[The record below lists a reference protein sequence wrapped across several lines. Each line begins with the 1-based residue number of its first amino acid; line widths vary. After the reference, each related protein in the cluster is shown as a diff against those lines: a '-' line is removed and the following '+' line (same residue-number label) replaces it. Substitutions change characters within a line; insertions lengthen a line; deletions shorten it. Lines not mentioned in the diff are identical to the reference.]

1 VAGGQERA
9 LRRRVKSNQNIRKIT
24 RAMELIAAS
33 RITKDQQRVAAAR
46 PYAELLTTVVQHLT
60 EAGAGRDQ
68 PLLSAREEIAAVG
81 LLVVTADKGLAGGY
95 NANVTRLA
103 ERIYRDRT
111 RQGQTVKLYVVGK
124 KGVGYFRFRSIPVTQ
139 SWVGFTELP
148 TTADARAIATAVREA
163 YEDGEIDQVELV
175 ATQFLSLGVQKVSS
189 RRFLPLDHSALA
201 ETGKG
206 AAGRKQQAADQPSEP
221 EGPHS
226 AYEFEPEPEAI
237 LEALLP
243 RYLEGRMYSAL
254 LEAAASELAARQR
267 AMKSATDNATELI
280 KIYERRA
287 NRVRQEAITTELVE
301 VTGAAA
307 ALSAGAGV

>member
-46 PYAELLTTVVQHLT
+46 PYAGLLTTVVQHLT

-68 PLLSAREEIAAVG
+68 PLLAAREEIASVG

-111 RQGQTVKLYVVGK
+111 RQGQNVKIYVVGK
-124 KGVGYFRFRSIPVTQ
+124 KGVGYFRFRGIPVTQ

-148 TTADARAIATAVREA
+148 TTADARTIATAVREA
-163 YEDGEIDQVELV
+163 YEDGEIDQVELI
-175 ATQFLSLGVQKVSS
+175 ATQFLSLGVQRVAS

-206 AAGRKQQAADQPSEP
+206 AASRKQQASDPAPEP
-221 EGPHS
+221 DGPRS

-243 RYLEGRMYSAL
+243 RYLEGRMYAAL
-254 LEAAASELAARQR
+254 LEAAASEHAARQR

-307 ALSAGAGV
+307 ALSAGAGA